1 MATKTQVI
9 QLRPPRMAPIATR
22 ARRAVRI
29 GASAAARVARD
40 QRHTMVGVA
49 AAAAAGFLQ
58 RSGTTLPHVRALGVP
73 GTYGLGALILAQ
85 ATRAPM
91 AQHVATGLL
100 AAAAYDWAR
109 SAGASASVSGVDEV
123 SGEL

>member
-9 QLRPPRMAPIATR
+9 QLRPPRMPLASAR
-22 ARRAVRI
+22 VRRAVRV

-49 AAAAAGFLQ
+49 SAAVAGFLQ
-58 RSGTTLPHVRALGVP
+58 RSGTTLPHIRALGVP
-73 GTYGLGALILAQ
+73 GTYGLAALVLAQ

-100 AAAAYDWAR
+100 AAAAYEWAR
-109 SAGASASVSGVDEV
+109 GSASTSVSGVDEV

>member
-1 MATKTQVI
+1 
-9 QLRPPRMAPIATR
+9 MAPVASR

-58 RSGTTLPHVRALGVP
+58 RSGTQLPHIRALGVA

-85 ATRAPM
+85 ATRTPM

-109 SAGASASVSGVDEV
+109 GSGSTSVSGVDEV

>member
-1 MATKTQVI
+1 
-9 QLRPPRMAPIATR
+9 
-22 ARRAVRI
+22 
-29 GASAAARVARD
+29 
-40 QRHTMVGVA
+40 MVGVA

-58 RSGTTLPHVRALGVP
+58 RSGTTLPHIRALGVP

-109 SAGASASVSGVDEV
+109 GSGSTSVSGVDEV

>member
-9 QLRPPRMAPIATR
+9 QLRPPRMPVAAR

-49 AAAAAGFLQ
+49 SAAVAGFLQ
-58 RSGTTLPHVRALGVP
+58 RSGTTLPHIRALGVP
-73 GTYGLGALILAQ
+73 GTYGLAALVVAQ
-85 ATRAPM
+85 STRAPM

-100 AAAAYDWAR
+100 AAAAYEWAR
-109 SAGASASVSGVDEV
+109 GAGASASVSGVDEV

>member
-1 MATKTQVI
+1 V
-9 QLRPPRMAPIATR
+9 
-22 ARRAVRI
+22 
-29 GASAAARVARD
+29 
-40 QRHTMVGVA
+40 
-49 AAAAAGFLQ
+49 AGFLQ
-58 RSGTTLPHVRALGVP
+58 RSGTQLPHVRALGVP
-73 GTYGLGALILAQ
+73 GTYGLAALVVAQ

-109 SAGASASVSGVDEV
+109 GTGASTSVSGVDEV